1 MPYSLSLSVTPS
13 LTFFLS
19 LSLSLCVTLSLSLSL
34 SVLLSTSIHL
44 RNLLS
49 LSFSPSSSLLSSLL
63 PVIQQYRQIEL
74 MLPNISDPYSNTIK
88 SCTVTCLSGLC
99 GNSTLDETDSHFKSP
114 PQSGFADGPGT
125 LARFAA
131 PESVAFLDG
140 GHVIVVADTG
150 NFLIRWIDMR
160 RGNRT
165 TASYTS
171 TLAGVVIPGL

>member
-13 LTFFLS
+13 LTFSLSLALCVTLFLS
-19 LSLSLCVTLSLSLSL
+19 LSL
-34 SVLLSTSIHL
+34 LLSTSNHL
-44 RNLLS
+44 RNLFS
-49 LSFSPSSSLLSSLL
+49 LSFSTSSSLLSSHL
-63 PVIQQYRQIEL
+63 PVIQRYRQIEL

-99 GNSTLDETDSHFKSP
+99 GNSTLDEIDSHFKSP

-165 TASYTS
+165 TASDTS